1 MRLSDEQ
8 YEDIKE
14 SVVSLFKE
22 YDIRCIPISAF
33 EIAVK
38 MGIKIIPYSAL
49 SEEKEKVALRISKD
63 GFSIEKSKQAWSIYY
78 NDRCESYG
86 RINQTIMHEIGH
98 YWIGHVNIG
107 EEEEAEANFFAK
119 YALAPPPLIHQMQG
133 KINTDTIKET
143 FDLSFEAARNAY
155 QYYCKWL
162 RYGGDEYQEYEI
174 DIIDLFD
181 VA

>member
-14 SVVSLFKE
+14 LVVSLFKE

-63 GFSIEKSKQAWSIYY
+63 GF
-78 NDRCESYG
+78 
-86 RINQTIMHEIGH
+86 
-98 YWIGHVNIG
+98 
-107 EEEEAEANFFAK
+107 
-119 YALAPPPLIHQMQG
+119 
-133 KINTDTIKET
+133 
-143 FDLSFEAARNAY
+143 
-155 QYYCKWL
+155 
-162 RYGGDEYQEYEI
+162 
-174 DIIDLFD
+174 
-181 VA
+181 

>member
-33 EIAVK
+33 EIVVK
-38 MGIKIIPYSAL
+38 MEIRVIPYSAL
-49 SEEKEKVALRISKD
+49 GEEKEKAALQISKD
-63 GFSIEKSKQAWSIYY
+63 GFSIERSRQEWTIYY
-78 NDRCESYG
+78 NDRCNSYG

-98 YWIGHVNIG
+98 YWIGHVNVG
-107 EEEEAEANFFAK
+107 DEEEAEANFFAK
-119 YALAPPPLIHQMQG
+119 YALAPPPLIHQMH
-133 KINTDTIKET
+133 DTINVDSIKEM
-143 FDLSFEAARNAY
+143 FDLSLEAARNAY
-155 QYYCKWL
+155 KYYCKWL
-162 RYGGDEYQEYEI
+162 RYGRKEYQEYEM
-174 DIIDLFD
+174 DIIELFD